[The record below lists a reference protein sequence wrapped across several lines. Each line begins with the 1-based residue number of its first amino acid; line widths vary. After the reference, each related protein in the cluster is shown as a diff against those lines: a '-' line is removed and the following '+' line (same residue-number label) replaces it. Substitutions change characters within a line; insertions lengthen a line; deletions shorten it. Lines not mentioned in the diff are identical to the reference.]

1 MKMAAGSLLL
11 VCAVVLCSVRAQ
23 DAYDQLPD
31 DYKKGVDL
39 ALELLETH
47 AGVNHRYR
55 FLRSLEKSDTE
66 SGFGVKYLY
75 HHFFLKPTTCARGTP
90 ASSPQTCPFRN
101 DRPMI
106 DCAVCYKTS
115 ADQIESRPKPYVH
128 CIQRPRLSPEMR
140 TTRTQ
145 HCKKMS
151 YNSGAPTLLAQTG
164 KH

>member
-1 MKMAAGSLLL
+1 MTLLVFGSTAIIGLVVACEYRSRREGERESPPSEPEEPRLTRTRSTMKMAAGSLLL

-66 SGFGVKYLY
+66 VDLEFCVTSFGLTG
-75 HHFFLKPTTCARGTP
+75 LRRASCAC
-90 ASSPQTCPFRN
+90 S
-101 DRPMI
+101 
-106 DCAVCYKTS
+106 VS
-115 ADQIESRPKPYVH
+115 AETFTGAGVRSK
-128 CIQRPRLSPEMR
+128 CSPEGPQEGM
-140 TTRTQ
+140 
-145 HCKKMS
+145 
-151 YNSGAPTLLAQTG
+151 
-164 KH
+164 